1 MVKVVVAVVAV
12 VAAVVV
18 AVEVVAIVRVAG
30 VVAGVS
36 SSSSSSSSSGS
47 GSSSRMSSSSKT
59 KYHFRMCNFE
69 KNLSIVNVKLSKM
82 DFVFCFWKPTETIL
96 SQPKRF
102 KHKEIVSLK
111 P

>member
-1 MVKVVVAVVAV
+1 MVKVVVAVV
-12 VAAVVV
+12 AVVV

-36 SSSSSSSSSGS
+36 SSSSSSSSGS

-59 KYHFRMCNFE
+59 KYHFRMRNFE

-102 KHKEIVSLK
+102 KHNEIVSLK